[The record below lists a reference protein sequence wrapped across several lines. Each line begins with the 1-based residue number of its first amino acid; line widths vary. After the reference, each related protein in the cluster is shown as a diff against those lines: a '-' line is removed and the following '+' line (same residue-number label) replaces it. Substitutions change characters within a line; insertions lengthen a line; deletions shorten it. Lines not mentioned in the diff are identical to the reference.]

1 MKKAFI
7 ATACIS
13 LAFAISSVQAAGD
26 PEKGQEKSAT
36 CAACHGADGNT
47 PTVPTY
53 PKLAGQNPEYL
64 VSAIKAYKSGER
76 TGGQAPMMTG
86 MVAPLTDED
95 IENLAAYFAAQV
107 PTCK

>member
-1 MKKAFI
+1 MKKSLI

-13 LAFAISSVQAAGD
+13 LALGATSVQAAGD
-26 PEKGQEKSAT
+26 VEKGKEKSAT

-47 PTVPTY
+47 PTMAIY
-53 PKLAGQNPEYL
+53 PKLGGQNPEYL
-64 VSAIKAYKSGER
+64 VSAIKAYKNGER

-95 IENLAAYFAAQV
+95 IDNLAAFFAAQV

>member
-1 MKKAFI
+1 MKKALI
-7 ATACIS
+7 TTTCIS
-13 LAFAISSVQAAGD
+13 LALGISSVQAAGD
-26 PEKGQEKSAT
+26 AEKGKEKSGI

-47 PTVPTY
+47 TTVPTY

-64 VSAIKAYKSGER
+64 VNAIKAYKNGER
-76 TGGQAPMMTG
+76 TGGQAPMMMG

-107 PTCK
+107 PACK